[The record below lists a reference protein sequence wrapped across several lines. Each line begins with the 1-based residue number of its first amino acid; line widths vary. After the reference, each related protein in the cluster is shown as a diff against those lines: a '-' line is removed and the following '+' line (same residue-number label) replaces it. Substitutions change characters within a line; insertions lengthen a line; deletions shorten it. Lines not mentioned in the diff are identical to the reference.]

1 MAKAYSGR
9 EWSAIV
15 GIADNDAGSSAGAVG
30 SVTQDASAVSGS
42 KVLMRV
48 NSPVNMF
55 DYSAG
60 YQRAEIARAGSRTLR
75 AEDII
80 NHYGSGTW
88 TWGFDWVVD
97 NEIGIQNLLEL
108 MYPNHGGT
116 IGTSITYPAA
126 PTPSDYS
133 HGETAE
139 DEKKCAFIILQNPL
153 STRDHY
159 MHSAI
164 LQELTLSMDAGTN
177 GGALTASGTFMSGY
191 KPIIEDNSVTADS
204 DGLLSNWSGS
214 LFDMNTSTFSGSDVA
229 TVKSWSLT
237 ISNPATRVGYQG
249 IAGET
254 DGYVRGGQ
262 FNITGSITMK
272 ADSVQQENEDTNWK
286 ANTTAAWVLKPSS
299 PATGK
304 TVDISVPAANVSG
317 VSMDM
322 AEEGIFQTVNFT
334 ATSGADGTGNL
345 AVLKIT

>member
-9 EWSAIV
+9 EWSCIV

-30 SVTQDASAVSGS
+30 AVTQDANPVGS
-42 KVLMRV
+42 SKILMRV

-60 YQRAEIARAGSRTLR
+60 YQRAEIARAGSRTFR
-75 AEDII
+75 ADDII

-97 NEIGIQNLLEL
+97 NEVGIQNLLEL

-133 HGETAE
+133 HGEATE

-153 STRDHY
+153 TSRDHY

-191 KPIIEDNSVTADS
+191 KPIIEANSVTADS
-204 DGLLSNWSGS
+204 SDSTFTSS
-214 LFDMNTSTFSGSDVA
+214 LFDMDTSTFGSDAA

-249 IAGET
+249 TAGET

-272 ADSVQQENEDTNWK
+272 ADSLQQVNEDTFWK
-286 ANTTAAWVLKPSS
+286 SNAEAAWVLKPSS
-299 PATGK
+299 PSAGS
-304 TVDISVPAANVSG
+304 TVDISVPKANVSA

-334 ATSGADGTGNL
+334 ATSGDNAGSAL